1 MNRTDLAI
9 GLELRVERGQ
19 GLAQSKTVSEGAP
32 ALGLRQSSGAFR
44 LALLLLPQPAQRQRF
59 GVAVRLP
66 ALSVGHNSKQLPPK
80 RCPARVFKRERDARF
95 PT

>member
-1 MNRTDLAI
+1 
-9 GLELRVERGQ
+9 
-19 GLAQSKTVSEGAP
+19 
-32 ALGLRQSSGAFR
+32 
-44 LALLLLPQPAQRQRF
+44 
-59 GVAVRLP
+59 VAVRLP